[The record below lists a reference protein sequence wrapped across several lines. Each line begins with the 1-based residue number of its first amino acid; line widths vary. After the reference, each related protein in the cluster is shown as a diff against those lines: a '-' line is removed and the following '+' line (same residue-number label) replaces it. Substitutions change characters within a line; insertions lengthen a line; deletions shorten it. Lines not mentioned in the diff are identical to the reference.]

1 MAGTVR
7 HFAIHTDDTERAMAF
22 YGAVFGWTFE
32 AWGPPGFYQI
42 VGAGLPGAMHRRQTP
57 LTGEGLRAFEV
68 TVGVTLT
75 AKLKEKTVFLVEL
88 VQAGLFQ
95 IRNIPEQDIPPLLG
109 IACPNTLFPYL
120 RESVSSLTSRAGFTP
135 VILAPMNFEGLYQQR
150 MQQLA
155 QQERAGKSN

>member
-1 MAGTVR
+1 MSALPQPI
-7 HFAIHTDDTERAMAF
+7 FAIERIYLKDMSVEVPNAPEIFLEADAPTVEVNITTDGRMM
-22 YGAVFGWTFE
+22 
-32 AWGPPGFYQI
+32 Q
-42 VGAGLPGAMHRRQTP
+42 
-57 LTGEGLRAFEV
+57 EGVFEV

-155 QQERAGKSN
+155 QQEQAGKSN

>member
-1 MAGTVR
+1 MSALPQPI
-7 HFAIHTDDTERAMAF
+7 FAIERIYLKDMSVEVPNAPEIFLEADAPTVEVNITTDGRMM
-22 YGAVFGWTFE
+22 
-32 AWGPPGFYQI
+32 Q
-42 VGAGLPGAMHRRQTP
+42 
-57 LTGEGLRAFEV
+57 EGVFEV

-88 VQAGLFQ
+88 AQAGLFQ

-155 QQERAGKSN
+155 QQEQAAKSN

>member
-1 MAGTVR
+1 MSALPQPI
-7 HFAIHTDDTERAMAF
+7 FAIERIYLKDMSVEVPNAPEIFLEADAPTVEVNITTDGRMM
-22 YGAVFGWTFE
+22 
-32 AWGPPGFYQI
+32 Q
-42 VGAGLPGAMHRRQTP
+42 
-57 LTGEGLRAFEV
+57 EGVFEV

>member
-1 MAGTVR
+1 MSAIPQPI
-7 HFAIHTDDTERAMAF
+7 FAIERIYLKDLSVEVPNAPEIFLEAEAPTVEVNITTDGRMI
-22 YGAVFGWTFE
+22 
-32 AWGPPGFYQI
+32 Q
-42 VGAGLPGAMHRRQTP
+42 
-57 LTGEGLRAFEV
+57 EGVFEV

-88 VQAGLFQ
+88 AQAGLFQ
-95 IRNIPEQDIPPLLG
+95 LRNIPEQDIPPLLG

-120 RESVSSLTSRAGFTP
+120 RESVSSVTSRAGFTP

-155 QQERAGKSN
+155 QQEQAGKAN